1 MTGMGPPL
9 RLLTAKPFQQGRT
22 GLQILR
28 AFSAAREY
36 NGVVF
41 AFKDI
46 RKTPLRPHRDAM
58 RGPHIEP
65 VAHGRRHDLD
75 PAAAEYVNDRD
86 RFDVLETVRKRNKNL
101 FHDEESIAE

>member
-1 MTGMGPPL
+1 
-9 RLLTAKPFQQGRT
+9 
-22 GLQILR
+22 
-28 AFSAAREY
+28 
-36 NGVVF
+36 
-41 AFKDI
+41 
-46 RKTPLRPHRDAM
+46 M